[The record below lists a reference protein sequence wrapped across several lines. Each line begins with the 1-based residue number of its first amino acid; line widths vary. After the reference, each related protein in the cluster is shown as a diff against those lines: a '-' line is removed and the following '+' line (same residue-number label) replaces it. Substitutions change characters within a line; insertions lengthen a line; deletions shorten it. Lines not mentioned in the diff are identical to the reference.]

1 MFSLYGNW
9 HLFQFLNFGAV
20 GTFTQSGAYWQE
32 LGCLCKGFRYWWV
45 RDTATGENVFEV
57 R

>member
-1 MFSLYGNW
+1 MKVFFGD
-9 HLFQFLNFGAV
+9 LFQFLNFGAV

-32 LGCLCKGFRYWWV
+32 LSSLCKAFRCWWV
-45 RDTATGENVFEV
+45 RDAVTGEYVFEI